1 MKMSKRIFVCLI
13 ALAIGV
19 SMMAFGASAEGVEGL
34 KYTTE
39 NHASILE
46 YYEEPIIFDLD
57 FDGEETVSTGY
68 TNSQLVNVKNAA
80 GTTVKNVASIV
91 ETADGKYLNVAG
103 GNNAMGSNPTFLNWN
118 AATGEEIDDFIIEF
132 DIMINGT
139 GKRIVELFVD
149 SAPVDTA
156 GIVATTAPGT
166 SVLKLDFATGVVGYY
181 AGVVDGNVVF
191 NEVAA
196 SFAADTFY
204 HVTLNYGVGAGVVT
218 AEITLGDTVVA
229 TVTDGAIPTNTVA
242 NVRLGSTLANIQKS
256 SFALDNVSASGG
268 SFTRAAADKQP
279 ETERAISDFIAICQ
293 DPTVAVEDKI
303 PVVNTGLRLI
313 SVHNISSDDPTA
325 QANILTFQKV
335 GVGIF
340 VDQLVACVNG
350 AADVVAYDD
359 LVAYLESYE
368 KYSDLIPADL
378 DFMGDAKD
386 AAVAA
391 VAAYEAECA
400 KALAYKTDS
409 EAVLA
414 ALAGVEITNTNVRDY
429 GYLKTYYDN
438 LAGRVPYIGYPGVAE
453 IIDDYNSVVTN
464 FERLSANAQAFAAN
478 VAIAVD
484 TANTFGARHAAY
496 ILARD
501 GYFNDPSYEGIDAIL
516 ANYATVEAEMVDI
529 IALCD
534 GFIVNVNRADYSQYL
549 SAKQNALNEAATSLD
564 EIKASYT
571 EYPGMANAIALYE
584 TLSVKVSEDI
594 AAAEAYVAFVTELA
608 ATADSMTKEELKA
621 AIDQALLLQE
631 SGNVIGV
638 DGVTEANI
646 IVNNLQADL
655 ELTVGYKNQF
665 HNLVTSIENETNYE
679 KLFGLAYDALEAI
692 ENANRY
698 EGVDA
703 ADQAKLDAK
712 IAEYNAKIQALNAGF
727 AEANDVACNTVS
739 ASSGSASDDASVGK
753 VIALVKKFYE

>member
-46 YYEEPIIFDLD
+46 YYEEPIIFDLN
-57 FDGEETVSTGY
+57 FDGEATVDTGY
-68 TNSQLVNVKNAA
+68 THPQLVNVKNVE
-80 GTTVKNVASIV
+80 GTNVKNVASIV
-91 ETADGKYLNVAG
+91 ETTDGKYLNIAG
-103 GNNAMGSNPTFLNWN
+103 GTNAMRSNPTFLNWN

-132 DIMINGT
+132 DIKASDLSATASGN
-139 GKRIVELFVD
+139 KIVELYVD
-149 SAPVDTA
+149 SAPVDVA
-156 GIVATTAPGT
+156 GIIATTAPGT
-166 SVLKLDFATGVVGYY
+166 AVLRLDFA
-181 AGVVDGNVVF
+181 AGKISYF
-191 NEVAA
+191 NGTDHTDIQVAL
-196 SFAADTFY
+196 AADTFY
-204 HVTLNYGVGAGVVT
+204 HVTLNYGVGAGAVSATVS
-218 AEITLGDTVVA
+218 LGDEVLA
-229 TVTDGAIPTNTVA
+229 AYTDGAIPTNTVA

-313 SVHNISSDDPTA
+313 SVHNISSLDPTA

-478 VAIAVD
+478 VAIAAD

-571 EYPGMANAIALYE
+571 EYPGMADAISLYE

-608 ATADSMTKEELKA
+608 ATADSMTKEQLKT

-739 ASSGSASDDASVGK
+739 ASSGSPSDDASVGK